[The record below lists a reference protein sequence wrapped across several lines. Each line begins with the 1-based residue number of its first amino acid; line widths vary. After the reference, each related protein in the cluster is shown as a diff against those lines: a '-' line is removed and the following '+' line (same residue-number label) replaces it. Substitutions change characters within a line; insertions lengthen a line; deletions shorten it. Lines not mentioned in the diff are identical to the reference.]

1 MYEFKF
7 ADIGEGIH
15 EGQILKWLAK
25 VGDKVKDGQP
35 LVVVETDKVNAD
47 LPSPVTGVINKLGA
61 KVGETVHVGDILVWI
76 DESGMVPIAQ
86 ETELVS
92 TQKPIAM
99 AVSEGKEDTPAGV
112 VGTIEVSD
120 EVIEASN
127 EMGTPSNNLQ
137 QTGKV
142 LATPVARKM
151 AADLGVDISKIQ
163 GSGDSGRI
171 MKEDI
176 VKASENKT
184 PVKVSPQVTMP
195 KFSENEVM
203 RVKISKLRK
212 AVVNAMNIANSIV
225 PMTTLMD
232 EFDISKLV
240 SLRES
245 QKEMAR
251 QQDIKL
257 TYMAFIAKA
266 VTLALREFPLLNS
279 SFDHENEEIVFKNYI
294 NLGIAVDTPDGLIVP
309 NIKDAD
315 RKTILE
321 MASEIARIA
330 EEAKTRL
337 VKLEKLQN
345 GTFTITNYGAI
356 GTKFGTP
363 VIKHPEVAILGV
375 GSIYKKPIVNEVGQ
389 IVVAAV
395 LPLSLTI
402 DHRVVDGADGGRFL
416 LKLKQYLSDPSTML
430 LRLK

>member
-120 EVIEASN
+120 EVIEASS

-337 VKLEKLQN
+337 VKLETLQN

-430 LRLK
+430 LWLK

>member
-120 EVIEASN
+120 EVIEASS

-337 VKLEKLQN
+337 VKLETLQN

>member
-337 VKLEKLQN
+337 VKLETLQN

-375 GSIYKKPIVNEVGQ
+375 GSIYKKPIVNDVGQ

>member
-1 MYEFKF
+1 
-7 ADIGEGIH
+7 
-15 EGQILKWLAK
+15 
-25 VGDKVKDGQP
+25 
-35 LVVVETDKVNAD
+35 
-47 LPSPVTGVINKLGA
+47 
-61 KVGETVHVGDILVWI
+61 
-76 DESGMVPIAQ
+76 
-86 ETELVS
+86 
-92 TQKPIAM
+92 
-99 AVSEGKEDTPAGV
+99 
-112 VGTIEVSD
+112 
-120 EVIEASN
+120 
-127 EMGTPSNNLQ
+127 
-137 QTGKV
+137 
-142 LATPVARKM
+142 
-151 AADLGVDISKIQ
+151 
-163 GSGDSGRI
+163 

-212 AVVNAMNIANSIV
+212 AVVNTMNIANSIV

-315 RKTILE
+315 RKTIIE

-337 VKLEKLQN
+337 VKLETLQN

>member
-337 VKLEKLQN
+337 VKLETLQN

>member
-120 EVIEASN
+120 EVIEASS

-337 VKLEKLQN
+337 VKLETLQN

-375 GSIYKKPIVNEVGQ
+375 GSIYKKPIVNDVGQ

>member
-375 GSIYKKPIVNEVGQ
+375 GSIYKKPIVNDVGQ